1 MNRPVD
7 WKAFEYKFSTD
18 PRPAFEGLA
27 YILFCHE
34 FKQTYGIFR
43 YYNQPYIETQPANTA
58 DGHKV
63 GFQAKYYDA
72 GTQMSSKE
80 QDLKDAIKGAKN
92 NFEIVDTN
100 ILQERR
106 KQNRNVINNYSY
118 IRYTYQLAVASTSG
132 FTACAQEFAATHRIS
147 LIEFNKLSFWNG
159 LMEILGEDKEN
170 VAIEEDKLKKIVKQI
185 SSHMA
190 VAITN
195 IGQLLFLY
203 CQNGNEEVDFETNE
217 YDISFKNKNEPWT
230 LKCGNK
236 EYSFQL
242 PEHIAESWIEYSE
255 YEIKR
260 KKEVIESTEKPVSNM
275 IVYYR
280 RNEKPVIKM
289 LSIDEDKLQEAR
301 KKLDETTKKRES

>member
-1 MNRPVD
+1 MKRG
-7 WKAFEYKFSTD
+7 KAFEIIVKNFLIGIGFSEVRSD
-18 PRPAFEGLA
+18 KLYIYDGSAGQMIQGLGNA
-27 YILFCHE
+27 HNADVLLE
-34 FKQTYGIFR
+34 PMVQTPFYTPTR
-43 YYNQPYIETQPANTA
+43 LLIECK
-58 DGHKV
+58 DYDKKKV
-63 GFQAKYYDA
+63 NLGVLRGVLGLRED
-72 GTQMSSKE
+72 
-80 QDLKDAIKGAKN
+80 IN
-92 NFEIVDTN
+92 HFEIVDIN

-106 KQNRNVINNYSY
+106 KQNRKVINNYSY
-118 IRYTYQLAVASTSG
+118 TRYTYQLAVASTSG

-147 LIEFNKLSFWNG
+147 LIEFDKLPFWNG

-170 VAIEEDKLKKIVKQI
+170 VAIEEDELKKIVKQI

-195 IGQLLFLY
+195 IGQLLFVC
-203 CQNGNEEVDFETNE
+203 CQNE

-236 EYSFQL
+236 EYLFQL

-280 RNEKPVIKM
+280 CNEKPVIKM
-289 LSIDEDKLQEAR
+289 LSIDEKKLQEAR
-301 KKLDETTKKRES
+301 KKLDETAKKSES

>member
-1 MNRPVD
+1 MN
-7 WKAFEYKFSTD
+7 
-18 PRPAFEGLA
+18 
-27 YILFCHE
+27 
-34 FKQTYGIFR
+34 
-43 YYNQPYIETQPANTA
+43 
-58 DGHKV
+58 
-63 GFQAKYYDA
+63 
-72 GTQMSSKE
+72 
-80 QDLKDAIKGAKN
+80 
-92 NFEIVDTN
+92 
-100 ILQERR
+100 
-106 KQNRNVINNYSY
+106 
-118 IRYTYQLAVASTSG
+118 LAVASTSG

-147 LIEFNKLSFWNG
+147 LIEFDKLPFWNE

-170 VAIEEDKLKKIVKQI
+170 VDIEEDKLKKIVKQI

-195 IGQLLFLY
+195 IGQLLFLC

-217 YDISFKNKNEPWT
+217 YDISFKNKNESWT